1 MSAHWDD
8 RETMERR
15 IRRALVVEEFGSVS
29 WQDYI
34 QASKQRQ

>member
-1 MSAHWDD
+1 MGKWWDD

-15 IRRALVVEEFGSVS
+15 IWRALVVDEFGSVS

-34 QASKQRQ
+34 QASKQS